1 MRGVG
6 WGEVEGAGGA
16 GVLQCSRAVVQ
27 CSASSLKRRPAGGAP
42 TASPLPPLP
51 AAAVAPA
58 QVRKT
63 ARVVRAMCVLSHP
76 IPSTGDSHSV
86 QIILPQKQLNR
97 RHGAWASGGCGCG
110 GGHAC
115 VGGWAR

>member
-1 MRGVG
+1 M
-6 WGEVEGAGGA
+6 ATA
-16 GVLQCSRAVVQ
+16 L
-27 CSASSLKRRPAGGAP
+27 
-42 TASPLPPLP
+42 TASPPARPPAP
-51 AAAVAPA
+51 AAAPA

-97 RHGAWASGGCGCG
+97 RHGACGQAGAG
-110 GGHAC
+110 GG
-115 VGGWAR
+115 VGGRGWGCRGRGMRLR